1 MAKTEKIVDLKSKA
15 EKITDEQLKKVQ
27 DTVNN
32 LNRSQLEIGSM
43 EIKKHEM
50 MHQIAGLRDGLTV
63 LQGEFEKEYGH
74 TDFEVSEEFGRYTIT
89 PINNPKF
96 ASAYER
102 DRQKQI
108 NRREKGIGWQRS
120 DNMGNKT
127 DKWS

>member
-1 MAKTEKIVDLKSKA
+1 MAKGTNAKIKELKGIKA

-63 LQGEFEKEYGH
+63 LQSEFEKEYG
-74 TDFEVSEEFGRYTIT
+74 TFDINIQDGTINYPENGEV
-89 PINNPKF
+89 
-96 ASAYER
+96 
-102 DRQKQI
+102 
-108 NRREKGIGWQRS
+108 
-120 DNMGNKT
+120 NKE
-127 DKWS
+127 D

>member
-1 MAKTEKIVDLKSKA
+1 MATTKTKGTNAKIKELKGIKS

-63 LQGEFEKEYGH
+63 LQSEFEKEYG
-74 TDFEVSEEFGRYTIT
+74 TFDINIQDGTINYPENGEVNS
-89 PINNPKF
+89 
-96 ASAYER
+96 
-102 DRQKQI
+102 
-108 NRREKGIGWQRS
+108 
-120 DNMGNKT
+120 
-127 DKWS
+127 